1 MDDPTQAGLE
11 NQLRQLSQLL
21 ESAAVCTRR
30 LQQVWHEL
38 SDARQHDSD
47 TQHQLQLQYQSQRES
62 GTAQQVAAADQRR
75 QQTATRWEL
84 RCRQLRQATQAR
96 LSELQIQCDAEC
108 EAVEQ
113 KLQSELWVLQSVCDE
128 TQEDTPLSEAARA
141 QENFQTQSVWLDQ
154 RLADLEQRIG
164 VSADYLRLCHAR
176 ADETLPPPVAEAR
189 NREEARQKA
198 TEQMDEALK
207 CAVDI
212 DRRSLPQW
220 VLGWR
225 VLGLAVLTFLSVAVF
240 TTISRADISLF
251 LNPAA
256 GRPDWQW
263 LGVSCGIGAAA
274 SFLISIIVVSIVQGQ
289 LRTPFGR
296 MQQCTA
302 NAQALS
308 EYWRQKTALEV
319 ARLQAAGERW
329 LLDLQQRREQRV
341 AALRAAAQ
349 WSATEARQ
357 QFQQQSQHE
366 QSELD
371 RLLAEVA
378 LEESREDAETDNWN
392 ERSTTELLSTLQQ
405 SFRRQQRQ
413 SEQQFQELS
422 SQLLAEATRLTN
434 DWNTTLQT
442 GRAMTRMA
450 LQGGH
455 FSSAWPTA
463 GWSPPAQ
470 LPQSLSCGTLRARF
484 PACPARPADAMTVPT
499 AMPGDT
505 DLQLPALLAFPSDT
519 SISIRHD
526 AAGRERALDF
536 VRMLLLRLLTSVLP
550 GRIQFTLIDP
560 IGLGQSFSAM
570 MHLAD
575 FDELLI
581 NSRIWTDATQI
592 RDRLQKVTEHMESV
606 FQTYLRSEFETIEDY
621 NRAAGEVAE
630 PYHFVVIAGF
640 PAGFTEEA
648 CRSLSGILTSGARC
662 GVHAIV
668 AWSPDQLLPRN
679 FDMELLR
686 TGCLQFEVR
695 GTAVVPAQLPA
706 LPAAI
711 ADRLQFTA
719 QAAPD
724 SATSVGVVRMVGEK
738 SRDARR
744 VEVSFQRIAP
754 KGEAIWANST
764 AEGINLPI
772 GRAGAARLQYLR
784 LGRGTS
790 QHVLIAGKT
799 GSGKSTLMHILVT
812 NLALHYSPAEIEFYL
827 VDFKKGVEFRS
838 YSACRLPHA
847 RVIAIESDR
856 EFGLSVLERLDQVLQ
871 ERGELFRARGA
882 QDVPSFRRQF
892 PEHRMPRL
900 LLLIDEFQEFFTSED
915 RVSSRA
921 SLLLD
926 RLIRQGRAFGI
937 HVVLGSQTL
946 GGAYS
951 LARSTLGQVAV
962 RIALQC
968 SENDAHLILS
978 EDNSAARL
986 LTRPGEAIYN
996 DANGLVEGNHP
1007 FQIAWLD
1014 EDNRDELLSDLHRR
1028 PESLQSSQP
1037 PTIVFEGNV
1046 PPVMEQ
1052 CRPLQTWL
1060 RTGVGA
1066 TDGLPVWAG
1075 EPVAIAPPLEICFEP
1090 AAGQNVLLAGQEAEA
1105 VDAMFAATVVSA
1117 ALPVAGRSSRVVLLH
1132 DGRDQVSL
1140 QNFRSA
1146 FADVAADRWQLALPQ
1161 QTDDVLRELWDLL
1174 LQREADS
1181 QQRDP
1186 LVLCIRNLGQF
1197 RDLRRDEDDFG
1208 MGGFGAP
1215 KELNAAGRLSDLIRR
1230 GPAVGMHLMI
1240 WADTYAN
1247 AVRWLSSSLL
1257 REFDSRIAFR
1267 MNQTDSSSLID
1278 TPAAAMLGQGRA
1290 ILYRDRTGTATP
1302 FRPFAWPTHNWLS
1315 SLVGKSQPPVTV
1327 VSEAAEIPDINELVI
1342 E

>member
-1 MDDPTQAGLE
+1 MGDRTTSGLE
-11 NQLRQLSQLL
+11 HQLQQLSQLL
-21 ESAAVCTRR
+21 TASQGCVQR
-30 LQQVWHEL
+30 LRGVWQEL
-38 SDARQHDSD
+38 SDLSQKHTEVQRTSQA
-47 TQHQLQLQYQSQRES
+47 QYQAQRES
-62 GTAQQVAAADQRR
+62 RTAQLAGEAADRR
-75 QQTATRWEL
+75 QQTAARWQQ
-84 RCRQLRQATQAR
+84 RRQQLTQATQAR
-96 LSELQIQCDAEC
+96 LSELQVQCNAAC
-108 EAVEQ
+108 EAIEQ

-141 QENFQTQSVWLDQ
+141 TENFQTQSAWLDQ
-154 RLADLEQRIG
+154 RLSDLDQRIG
-164 VSADYLRLCHAR
+164 VSGDYLRLCHAR

-207 CAVDI
+207 CAVEI

-225 VLGLAVLTFLSVAVF
+225 VLGLALLIFLTVTVF
-240 TTISRADISLF
+240 TTIARADISLF
-251 LNPAA
+251 INSAA

-263 LGVSCGIGAAA
+263 LAVSCGIGIAAA
-274 SFLISIIVVSIVQGQ
+274 FLVSLIVVSLVQGQ
-289 LRTPFGR
+289 LRTPFAL

-302 NAQALS
+302 NARALS

-319 ARLQAAGERW
+319 TRLQVAGERW
-329 LLDLQQRREQRV
+329 QQDLQQRREQRV
-341 AALRAAAQ
+341 VALRTDAEHAASEVRRR
-349 WSATEARQ
+349 WQ
-357 QFQQQSQHE
+357 QGQQSE
-366 QSELD
+366 QQELD
-371 RLLAEVA
+371 RLLAEAA
-378 LEESREDAETDNWN
+378 LEESGEEADTDAWS
-392 ERSTTELLSTLQQ
+392 ERATADAVATMQQ
-405 SFRRQQRQ
+405 AFRRQQQQQDQQLHEQ
-413 SEQQFQELS
+413 SE
-422 SQLLAEATRLTN
+422 QLLAEATRLTN
-434 DWNTTLQT
+434 DWNVSLQS
-442 GRAMTRMA
+442 GRLLA
-450 LQGGH
+450 LQAERQGAGM
-455 FSSAWPTA
+455 AGWQTT

-470 LPQSLSCGTLRARF
+470 LPDALVCGTLQARF
-484 PACPARPADAMTVPT
+484 PQCPVAPAAAVGVP
-499 AMPGDT
+499 APLAGDT
-505 DLQLPALLAFPSDT
+505 DLRFPALLAFPADT
-519 SISIRHD
+519 SISICHD
-526 AAGRERALDF
+526 AGGREQALDF
-536 VRMLLLRLLTSVLP
+536 VRMLLLRLLTGILP

-560 IGLGQSFSAM
+560 VGLGQSFSAM

-581 NSRIWTDATQI
+581 NSRIWTDAAQI

-648 CRSLSGILTSGARC
+648 CRSLSGILTSGAKC

-679 FDMELLR
+679 FDLELLR
-686 TGCLQFEVR
+686 SGCLQFEVR
-695 GTAVVPAQLPA
+695 DTAVVPVQLPA
-706 LPAAI
+706 LKSFAEG
-711 ADRLQFTA
+711 RLQFRA
-719 QAAPD
+719 LAAPEPV
-724 SATSVGVVRMVGEK
+724 ASVSVVRMVGEK

-754 KGEAIWANST
+754 KREAIWTDST

-812 NLALHYSPAEIEFYL
+812 NLALYYSPREIEFYL

-838 YSACRLPHA
+838 YAACRLPHA

-871 ERGELFRARGA
+871 ERGELFRSRGV
-882 QDVPSFRRQF
+882 QDVPAFRRQY
-892 PEHRMPRL
+892 PAERMPRL

-937 HVVLGSQTL
+937 HAVLGSQTL

-1014 EDNRDELLSDLHRR
+1014 EDQRDELLGDLHLR
-1028 PESLQSSQP
+1028 PAAHDAADW
-1037 PTIVFEGNV
+1037 PTVVFEGSV
-1046 PPVMEQ
+1046 PPRMET
-1052 CRPLQTWL
+1052 CRPLQQWL
-1060 RTGVGA
+1060 QGNA
-1066 TDGLPVWAG
+1066 AAAAKLPVWVG
-1075 EPVAIAPPLEICFEP
+1075 EPVAIAPPLEICFE
-1090 AAGQNVLLAGQEAEA
+1090 AGAGQNVLIAGMESEA
-1105 VDAMFAATVVSA
+1105 VDAMFAAAVVSA
-1117 ALPVAGRSSRVVLLH
+1117 ALTGGGNLSKVVLLH
-1132 DGRDQVSL
+1132 DGRDQLSL
-1140 QNFRSA
+1140 ANFHSA
-1146 FADVAADRWQLALPQ
+1146 FAGVAANRWQLAMPQ
-1161 QTDDVLRELWDLL
+1161 QTEDVVRELWEVLQ
-1174 LQREADS
+1174 QREADS

-1186 LVLCIRNLGQF
+1186 LLLCIRNLGQF
-1197 RDLRRDEDDFG
+1197 RELRREEDDFG
-1208 MGGFGAP
+1208 MSGFGAP
-1215 KELNAAGRLSDLIRR
+1215 KELNAAGRLGDLIRR
-1230 GPAVGMHLMI
+1230 GPAVGLHLMI
-1240 WADTYAN
+1240 WSDTYAN

-1267 MNQTDSSSLID
+1267 LNQTDSSSLID
-1278 TPAAAMLGQGRA
+1278 TPAAANLGQGRA
-1290 ILYRDRTGTATP
+1290 ILYRDRTGLAIP
-1302 FRPFAWPTHNWLS
+1302 FRPYCWPAEHWLAQPS
-1315 SLVGKSQPPVTV
+1315 GQSRQEADGASQT
-1327 VSEAAEIPDINELVI
+1327 AELPDINELVI

>member
-1 MDDPTQAGLE
+1 MGDRTTTGLGH
-11 NQLRQLSQLL
+11 QLQQLSQLL
-21 ESAAVCTRR
+21 AASSGCAQR
-30 LQQVWHEL
+30 LRGVWHEL
-38 SDARQHDSD
+38 SDLGQQHAE
-47 TQHQLQLQYQSQRES
+47 LQQTLQSQYQSQREARA
-62 GTAQQVAAADQRR
+62 AQLADEADDRR
-75 QQTATRWEL
+75 QQTAARWQQRRHL
-84 RCRQLRQATQAR
+84 LRQATQAR
-96 LSELQIQCDAEC
+96 LSELQVQCDARC
-108 EAVEQ
+108 AAIEQ
-113 KLQSELWVLQSVCDE
+113 KLQSDLWVLQSVCDE

-141 QENFQTQSVWLDQ
+141 LENFQTQSAWLDQ
-154 RLADLEQRIG
+154 RLTDLDQRIG
-164 VSADYLRLCHAR
+164 VSVDYLRLCHAH
-176 ADETLPPPVAEAR
+176 ADETLPPPIAEAR

-207 CAVDI
+207 CAVEI

-225 VLGLAVLTFLSVAVF
+225 VAGLGLLIFLTVAVF
-240 TTISRADISLF
+240 TTIARADISLF
-251 LNPAA
+251 INSAA

-263 LGVSCGIGAAA
+263 LAVSCGIGIAAA
-274 SFLISIIVVSIVQGQ
+274 FLVSLIVVSVVQGQ
-289 LRTPFGR
+289 LRTPFAR

-302 NAQALS
+302 NARALS
-308 EYWRQKTALEV
+308 EYWRQKTTQEV
-319 ARLQAAGERW
+319 TRLQGVGERW

-341 AALRAAAQ
+341 LALRAEAERAAAETRKQ
-349 WSATEARQ
+349 WQ
-357 QFQQQSQHE
+357 QGQQSE
-366 QSELD
+366 QIQLD
-371 RLLAEVA
+371 HLLAEVA
-378 LEESREDAETDNWN
+378 FEEAREEAETDARS
-392 ERSTTELLSTLQQ
+392 ERTTTDTLAAMQQ
-405 SFRRQQRQ
+405 AFRRQQL
-413 SEQQFQELS
+413 QQDQQ
-422 SQLLAEATRLTN
+422 QLQQNQRLLDEAAGLTN
-434 DWNTTLQT
+434 DWNLALQS
-442 GRAMTRMA
+442 GRAAA
-450 LQGGH
+450 LQAEREGAGL
-455 FSSAWPTA
+455 AGWQTV
-463 GWSPPAQ
+463 GWSPPVQ
-470 LPQSLSCGTLRARF
+470 LPDALVCGTLQARF
-484 PACPARPADAMTVPT
+484 APCPAVPV
-499 AMPGDT
+499 AAAGVPSPLAGDT
-505 DLQLPALLAFPSDT
+505 DLQFPALLAFPADT
-519 SISIRHD
+519 SISICHD

-536 VRMLLLRLLTSVLP
+536 VRMLLLRLLTGVMP

-560 IGLGQSFSAM
+560 VGLGQSFSAM

-581 NSRIWTDATQI
+581 NSRIWTDGALI

-630 PYHFVVIAGF
+630 PYHFVVIADF

-668 AWSPDQLLPRN
+668 AWSPDQPLPRN
-679 FDMELLR
+679 FDVQLLR
-686 TGCLQFEVR
+686 SACLQFEVR
-695 GTAVVPAQLPA
+695 ESAVVPVQLSA
-706 LPAAI
+706 LPSFAAGE
-711 ADRLQFTA
+711 LQFKA
-719 QAAPD
+719 LAAPE
-724 SATSVGVVRMVGEK
+724 SVTSVGVVRMVGEK

-754 KGEAIWANST
+754 KGDVVWTDTT

-812 NLALHYSPAEIEFYL
+812 NLALYFSPREIEFYL

-871 ERGELFRARGA
+871 ERGELFRSRGV
-882 QDVPSFRRQF
+882 QDVPSFRRQY
-892 PEHRMPRL
+892 PAERMPRL

-915 RVSSRA
+915 RISSRA

-937 HVVLGSQTL
+937 HAVLGSQTL

-1014 EDNRDELLSDLHRR
+1014 EDQRDELLGDLHRR
-1028 PESLQSSQP
+1028 PGAHETTDL
-1037 PTIVFEGNV
+1037 PTVVFEGSV
-1046 PPVMEQ
+1046 PPTMET
-1052 CRPLQTWL
+1052 CRPLQQWL
-1060 RTGVGA
+1060 QADSA
-1066 TDGLPVWAG
+1066 TSVDLPIWVG
-1075 EPVAIAPPLEICFEP
+1075 EPVAIAPPLEIRFESG
-1090 AAGQNVLLAGQEAEA
+1090 AGQNVLIAGQESES
-1105 VDAMFAATVVSA
+1105 VDAMFAAAVVSA
-1117 ALPVAGRSSRVVLLH
+1117 AFSGGVRQSKVVLLH
-1132 DGRDQVSL
+1132 DGRDQLSL
-1140 QNFRSA
+1140 QNFRVA
-1146 FADVAADRWQLALPQ
+1146 FAGVAANRWQLAMPQ
-1161 QTDDVLRELWDLL
+1161 QTEDVVRELWDV
-1174 LQREADS
+1174 LQAREADG

-1186 LVLCIRNLGQF
+1186 LLFCIRNLGQF
-1197 RDLRRDEDDFG
+1197 RELRRDEDDFG
-1208 MGGFGAP
+1208 MSGFGAP
-1215 KELNAAGRLSDLIRR
+1215 KELNAAGRLGDLIRR
-1230 GPAVGMHLMI
+1230 GPAVGLHLMI
-1240 WADTYAN
+1240 WSDTYAN
-1247 AVRWLSSSLL
+1247 AVRWLSSSLM

-1267 MNQTDSSSLID
+1267 LNQTDSSSLID

-1290 ILYRDRTGTATP
+1290 ILYRDRTGLAIP
-1302 FRPFAWPTHNWLS
+1302 FRPYCWPAGHWLAQQS
-1315 SLVGKSQPPVTV
+1315 GQSGAESGVT
-1327 VSEAAEIPDINELVI
+1327 SETAELPDINELVI

>member
-1 MDDPTQAGLE
+1 MDNPTQTGLE
-11 NQLRQLSQLL
+11 HQLRQLSQLL
-21 ESAAVCTRR
+21 ETASQATQR
-30 LQQVWHEL
+30 LQQVWQKLSDVRQQYTHRQHEL
-38 SDARQHDSD
+38 QS
-47 TQHQLQLQYQSQRES
+47 QYQSQRDAR
-62 GTAQQVAAADQRR
+62 TAQQATAAEQRR
-75 QQTATRWEL
+75 QQTANRWEQ
-84 RCRQLRQATQAR
+84 RRRQLRQATQAR

-108 EAVEQ
+108 TAVEQ
-113 KLQSELWVLQSVCDE
+113 KLQNELWVLQSVCDE

-154 RLADLEQRIG
+154 RLADLAQRIG

-225 VLGLAVLTFLSVAVF
+225 VLGLGSLTFLTVAVF
-240 TTISRADISLF
+240 TTIARADISLF
-251 LNPAA
+251 LNPAI

-308 EYWRQKTALEV
+308 EYWRQKTTQEV

-329 LLDLQQRREQRV
+329 LQDLQQRREQRV
-341 AALRAAAQ
+341 AALRTEALRAT
-349 WSATEARQ
+349 TEARQ
-357 QFQQQSQHE
+357 QHQQQQQHE

-378 LEESREDAETDNWN
+378 LEESREDADTDNWS
-392 ERSTTELLSTLQQ
+392 EQSATELLTTLQQ
-405 SFRRQQRQ
+405 TFRQQQLQ
-413 SEQQFQELS
+413 SEQQLQEQS
-422 SQLLAEATRLTN
+422 RVLLEEATQLTN
-434 DWNTTLQT
+434 NWNSALQS
-442 GRAMTRMA
+442 GRTMTRAA
-450 LQGGH
+450 LQGG
-455 FSSAWPTA
+455 SGGAAWPTA
-463 GWSPPAQ
+463 GWLPPAQ
-470 LPQSLSCGTLRARF
+470 LPAALSCGTLQARF
-484 PACPARPADAMTVPT
+484 PRCPALPADVLTVPT
-499 AMPGDT
+499 PVSGDT
-505 DLQLPALLAFPSDT
+505 DLQLPALLTFPADT
-519 SISIRHD
+519 SISVRHA
-526 AAGRERALDF
+526 AAGREQALDF
-536 VRMLLLRLLTSVLP
+536 IRMLLLRLLTSVLP

-679 FDMELLR
+679 FDVDLLR

-695 GTAVVPAQLPA
+695 DGAVVPAQLPA
-706 LPAAI
+706 LPAAT

-719 QAAPD
+719 QTAPD
-724 SATSVGVVRMVGEK
+724 SATSVSVVRMVGEK

-754 KGEAIWANST
+754 KAEAIWADST

-812 NLALHYSPAEIEFYL
+812 NLALHYSPDEIEFYL

-892 PEHRMPRL
+892 PADRMPRL

-1014 EDNRDELLSDLHRR
+1014 EDKRDELLSDLHRR
-1028 PESLQSSQP
+1028 PEALKSSQL

-1046 PPVMEQ
+1046 PPLMEQ

-1060 RTGVGA
+1060 RTSVVA
-1066 TDGLPVWAG
+1066 TTGLPVWVG
-1075 EPVAIAPPLEICFEP
+1075 EPVAIAPPLEICFEA
-1090 AAGQNVLLAGQEAEA
+1090 AAGQNVLLAGQEADA
-1105 VDAMFAATVVSA
+1105 VDAIFAATVVSA
-1117 ALPVAGRSSRVVLLH
+1117 ALPTGERRSRAVLLH

-1146 FADVAADRWQLALPQ
+1146 FADLDADRWQLALPQ
-1161 QTDDVLRELWDLL
+1161 QSDEVLRELWDLL
-1174 LQREADS
+1174 QLREADS

-1186 LVLCIRNLGQF
+1186 LILCIRNLGQF

-1208 MGGFGAP
+1208 MSGFGAP

-1247 AVRWLSSSLL
+1247 ALRWLSSSLL

-1267 MNQTDSSSLID
+1267 LNQTDSSSLID

-1302 FRPFAWPTHNWLS
+1302 FRPFAWPTQDWLS
-1315 SLVGKSQPPVTV
+1315 ALGGNTGAAATV
-1327 VSEAAEIPDINELVI
+1327 DSEFAEIPDINELVI